1 MDPSSLDVRGERAA
15 VEAAISANGGV
26 ILFTTLGTYHVRFP
40 VRDPDA
46 LDQIK
51 ADLTAAGFDV
61 RYSLVLKVP

>member
-1 MDPSSLDVRGERAA
+1 M
-15 VEAAISANGGV
+15 EAAISANGGV